1 MRSGEKFKHKSYS
14 KQRRIKGMNI
24 LKNEKGFTLI
34 ELVLIIV
41 ILGILA
47 AVATVQFGNIFTE
60 AKDAAIDGAFSQ
72 FNTQVAIAISK
83 NKAVPTSDAA
93 GQFETDVF
101 ALVTLTG
108 SGVMKS
114 ATYTGGAATGTF
126 GICAGG
132 TTTCDG
138 TATGCSAS
146 GNRVALVTYTEAT
159 GALSMGAK
167 ADCS

>member
-1 MRSGEKFKHKSYS
+1 MKTLRSEA
-14 KQRRIKGMNI
+14 
-24 LKNEKGFTLI
+24 GFTLI

-47 AVATVQFGNIFTE
+47 AVATVQFGTIFTN

-72 FNTQVAIAISK
+72 FNTQVAIAINK
-83 NKAVPTSDAA
+83 NKDLPTSDVA
-93 GQFETDVF
+93 GTFSADVF
-101 ALVTLTG
+101 DLVTLAG

-146 GNRVALVTYTEAT
+146 GNRVTQVTYTEAT

>member
-1 MRSGEKFKHKSYS
+1 
-14 KQRRIKGMNI
+14 MNI

-47 AVATVQFGNIFTE
+47 AVATVQFGTIFTD

-72 FNTQVAIAISK
+72 FNTQVAIAINK
-83 NKAVPTSDAA
+83 NKDLPTSDAA
-93 GQFETDVF
+93 GQFQNDVH

-108 SGVMKS
+108 SGVMKG
-114 ATYTGGAATGTF
+114 AYTGGAATGTF

-132 TTTCDG
+132 TTSCDG

>member
-1 MRSGEKFKHKSYS
+1 
-14 KQRRIKGMNI
+14 MNI

-47 AVATVQFGNIFTE
+47 AVATVQFGTIFTE

-83 NKAVPTSDAA
+83 NKALPTSAVA
-93 GQFETDVF
+93 GTFSTDVH

-108 SGVMKS
+108 SGVMKG
-114 ATYTGGAATGTF
+114 AYTGGVGTGTF

-138 TATGCSAS
+138 TATGCSVS

-159 GALSMGAK
+159 GALSMAPK
-167 ADCS
+167 LDCS